1 MEPVL
6 VRIQLVEDIRNV
18 ISVFRAIKCI
28 RERALVGIIV
38 ELNYHVV
45 PSGPST
51 TIIAV
56 RLMKHVMNLC

>member
-6 VRIQLVEDIRNV
+6 VRIQLVEAIRNM

-38 ELNYHVV
+38 ELNSHVV
-45 PSGPST
+45 LSGPRT

-56 RLMKHVMNLC
+56 RLMKHVMKIC